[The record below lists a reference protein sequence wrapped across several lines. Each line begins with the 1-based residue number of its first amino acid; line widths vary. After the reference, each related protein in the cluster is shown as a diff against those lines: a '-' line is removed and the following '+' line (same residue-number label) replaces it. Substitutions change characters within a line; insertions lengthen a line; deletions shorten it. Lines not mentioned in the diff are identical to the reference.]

1 MSMLQD
7 IRIAFRFFSRA
18 PAPTAIALL
27 SIALS
32 VGATAVV
39 FAGIKSVLIDALPY
53 AHPEQLVL
61 VRSENPRMQEQSSGD
76 WGFWNDAQ
84 ANIRPPRTLDSL
96 RTYTNP

>member
-53 AHPEQLVL
+53 AHPEQLAL
-61 VRSENPRMQEQSSGD
+61 VPCAAWWRGLNPGTLPTSG
-76 WGFWNDAQ
+76 WRRAWQ
-84 ANIRPPRTLDSL
+84 L
-96 RTYTNP
+96 